1 MTAIEQV
8 LAAGVLP
15 PDLGGRAT
23 TAEITE
29 AVAAAAAG
37 VNQ

>member
-8 LAAGVLP
+8 LADGVLP

-23 TAEITE
+23 TDEVTE
-29 AVAAAAAG
+29 AVSQAVAG
-37 VNQ
+37 ANL